1 MEGRKWK
8 EVKLLSLVRLFVTPQ
23 TVAYK
28 APLSTEFSRQ
38 GYWSGLPFPS
48 PEELPD
54 PGIKLASLM
63 SPALAGEFFTPSAT
77 WETLT
82 QPYPNVQ
89 MK

>member
-38 GYWSGLPFPS
+38 EYWSGLPCS
-48 PEELPD
+48 PPGHLPDD
-54 PGIKLASLM
+54 PGIEPVSL
-63 SPALAGEFFTPSAT
+63 ALAGRFFTTAAPGKS
-77 WETLT
+77 
-82 QPYPNVQ
+82 QP
-89 MK
+89 